1 MPGPTGEEVT
11 LATATKKPTRELDL
25 NKLRAARFE
34 AKGEGP
40 TVKFGKNTFTCPP
53 EVPFMVVEAFGRME
67 SAEENA
73 SGFEAA
79 TAILDA
85 VRRLIGDDQYAK
97 FMAEDPSTEDI
108 VEFLT
113 GIMNLYGVEPGE
125 SPASPES

>member
-1 MPGPTGEEVT
+1 M
-11 LATATKKPTRELDL
+11 ATATKKTRELDL

-40 TVKFGKNTFTCPP
+40 TVKFGKHTFKCPP

-67 SAEENA
+67 SNGEEAN
-73 SGFEAA
+73 GYETA

-85 VRRLIGDDQYAK
+85 VRRLIGEEQFEK

-108 VEFLT
+108 ADFLT
-113 GIMNLYGVEPGE
+113 GTMNLYGVEPGE

>member
-1 MPGPTGEEVT
+1 MPTK
-11 LATATKKPTRELDL
+11 TAAKSTRELDL

-40 TVKFGKNTFTCPP
+40 TVKFGKHTFVCPP

-67 SAEENA
+67 NAENNS

-79 TAILDA
+79 GAILDA
-85 VRRLIGDDQYAK
+85 VRRLIGNDQFDK

-108 VEFLT
+108 ADFLT
-113 GIMNLYGVEPGE
+113 GVMNLYGVEPGE